1 MSRMASMEVRLK
13 QLETSLESL
22 TERLN
27 TLENTNT
34 KGSSKK
40 PSKELTEASKGE

>member
-13 QLETSLESL
+13 QLETALESL

-34 KGSSKK
+34 KSVSKK
-40 PSKELTEASKGE
+40 PSKELVEASKGE